1 MSGVYESLKVRVQDA
16 LHRGKMPSI
25 RVNSRN
31 ALNLQGEME
40 ELERILGARLGKIK
54 AAVKQ
59 GEAEVLDEAVQA
71 NQLIESLNVRIAAL
85 EAKLA
90 DAEEALRKKDLVRQQ
105 LEDTVRASNQE
116 LQKELTKRDDTL
128 ALRGKEIEE
137 LKLNLNANAT
147 RIGQLELDLK
157 KAKEA
162 AAYQA
167 ARAADLAQSSGAK
180 VVTLESQLGETQ
192 DLCRQKESIIQALE
206 RKLSA
211 KGQEFDV
218 ALKDKQ
224 KVVAWQQAEIADL
237 NTQLEVLKKG
247 IGEMSSF
254 FRQAEVRP
262 GPKGQDSGAA
272 VRQEAGNGG
281 HERPNKAESDGA
293 KFRALIPIR
302 SVGPVTQDVFQR
314 ITGELAEVTGVIN
327 PLASLIVRQQV
338 ESLGETMEKFPRSRL
353 SELLEN
359 LARDIADEKQ
369 RIDFRGRLATARKS
383 A

>member
-16 LHRGKMPSI
+16 LHLGKMPSI
-25 RVNSRN
+25 RVNSSN
-31 ALNLQGEME
+31 ALNLQGQMD
-40 ELERILGARLGKIK
+40 ELERIVGARLGKIK

-59 GEAEVLDEAVQA
+59 GEAEVVDEAEQA
-71 NQLIESLNVRIAAL
+71 NQLVESLKVRIAAV
-85 EAKLA
+85 EAKLT
-90 DAEEALRKKDLVRQQ
+90 DAEEGLRKKDLARQQ

-128 ALRGKEIEE
+128 AIRGKEIEE
-137 LKLNLNANAT
+137 LKLDLGAKVT
-147 RIGQLELDLK
+147 RISDLELDVK

-167 ARAADLAQSSGAK
+167 TRAADLAERSGAK

-192 DLCRQKESIIQALE
+192 DLCRQKASIIEALE

-211 KGQEFDV
+211 KVQEFDV

-224 KVVAWQQAEIADL
+224 KVVEWQQAEIADL

-254 FRQAEVRP
+254 FRQAEVLP
-262 GPKGQDSGAA
+262 SLKGQDSGTV
-272 VRQEAGNGG
+272 VRQEAGSGS
-281 HERPNKAESDGA
+281 HERRVKAESDGS
-293 KFRALIPIR
+293 KFRPLIPIR
-302 SVGPVTQDVFQR
+302 SAGPVTQDVFQR

-338 ESLGETMEKFPRSRL
+338 EALGETMEKFPKSRL

-369 RIDFRGRLATARKS
+369 QIDFRGRLGTARKS